1 MHARCFQVW
10 ISCVLEGVRIL
21 SEISNSRTWM
31 YGKGDLEPG
40 RRMVSGCVLCNSLKA
55 KFIQPLKC
63 KEPEQLEISGM
74 HFPSKTIFFLSESGY
89 HTERNPTR
97 GIDPHLSYNFHI
109 RSGHR
114 QLLKRLHP
122 AYPAAR
128 DHRNRA
134 FPLYALWVSAELV
147 WHDSG
152 IQLACTARQ
161 MS

>member
-1 MHARCFQVW
+1 M
-10 ISCVLEGVRIL
+10 

-109 RSGHR
+109 RPGHR
-114 QLLKRLHP
+114 QLLKRLRP

-128 DHRNRA
+128 GHRYRA
-134 FPLYALWVSAELV
+134 FRLIRVWGSAELV
-147 WHDSG
+147 SPDSG
-152 IQLACTARQ
+152 INLACTARQ
-161 MS
+161 MP